1 MLLQSAVGAVK
12 FHLGLSITWTENAI
26 RKAKERKRKEG
37 GGRWVF
43 EKDQGKSMNAI
54 QVLAE
59 PGERANV
66 QALH

>member
-1 MLLQSAVGAVK
+1 MPS
-12 FHLGLSITWTENAI
+12 ENP
-26 RKAKERKRKEG
+26 KKERGKKG

-43 EKDQGKSMNAI
+43 EEDQGKSMNAI